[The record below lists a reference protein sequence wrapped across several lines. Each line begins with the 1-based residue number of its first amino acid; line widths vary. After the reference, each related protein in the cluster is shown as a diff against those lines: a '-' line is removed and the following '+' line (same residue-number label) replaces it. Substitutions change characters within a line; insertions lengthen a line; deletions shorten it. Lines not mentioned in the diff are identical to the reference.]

1 MDYFFDDGEHEK
13 KMIDEFFSFLLFKE
27 FGDSGSA
34 DNEMIFCFTVCM

>member
-27 FGDSGSA
+27 FGDSVY
-34 DNEMIFCFTVCM
+34 EMIFCCPVCM